1 MVAAVLPRRLLAE
14 FAGTALL
21 VTVVVGSGIAAAVDT
36 VVIAGRGSGMLLVG
50 VGCDRGALGCACK
63 PGNRQHLR
71 ELCSSANIRPL
82 CISAVL
88 AFVGVTGIWAT
99 PREKR

>member
-71 ELCSSANIRPL
+71 ELCS
-82 CISAVL
+82 
-88 AFVGVTGIWAT
+88 
-99 PREKR
+99 